1 MHQTVIVFTGSAL
14 IYERSCALNVT
25 NVGQSTTSV
34 SSLLTELN
42 AFKAQIRQLD
52 ERIKNLE
59 RANSETVDLTA
70 DVSF

>member
-14 IYERSCALNVT
+14 IYEKSCAPNVT

-42 AFKAQIRQLD
+42 VFKAQIRQLD
-52 ERIKNLE
+52 ERIKTLE
-59 RANSETVDLTA
+59 RANAETVDLTA